1 MDRNREFNKHSEK
14 FENVIT
20 LSLQIDISSQSKL
33 QVREYE
39 ERKCKNVMSSEYVE
53 LLTPKIKDWIYAVIA
68 KDSYYLPLQ
77 RRK

>member
-53 LLTPKIKDWIYAVIA
+53 LLTPKIKD
-68 KDSYYLPLQ
+68 
-77 RRK
+77 